1 MDSLLCAV
9 GRDYPMQ
16 LCTTGSFAEGHG
28 SSHSIF
34 LQQLS
39 QYFLREGSQ
48 ALRSPEEQLIHLLMS
63 YLGISCEPVHIR
75 QSNTQEER
83 SMGVNIGDL

>member
-9 GRDYPMQ
+9 GRDYPIQ

-28 SSHSIF
+28 SSHSVF

-39 QYFLREGSQ
+39 QYFLREDSQ

-63 YLGISCEPVHIR
+63 YLGISREPMHIR
-75 QSNTQEER
+75 QPNTQEER
-83 SMGVNIGDL
+83 SMGVNIGDV